1 MGVNPCVLISG
12 TFFHILYY
20 SYCLNMSFS
29 VDIGEKVELEEDSG
43 VYKFTIDRIV
53 ELDILISNLPR
64 MAR

>member
-1 MGVNPCVLISG
+1 
-12 TFFHILYY
+12 
-20 SYCLNMSFS
+20 MSFS

-64 MAR
+64 MARLSRM